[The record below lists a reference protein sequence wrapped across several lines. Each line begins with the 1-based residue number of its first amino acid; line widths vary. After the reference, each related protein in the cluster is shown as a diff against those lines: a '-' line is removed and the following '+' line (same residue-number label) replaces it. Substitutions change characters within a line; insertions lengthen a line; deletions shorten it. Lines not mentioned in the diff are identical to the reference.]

1 MLDRIDDIDWR
12 RLGHAYGSAGDVP
25 DQLRALCSPD
35 QTEREGAFGD
45 LYSNIFHQGSRYEAS
60 AYAVPFLLDMVAD
73 PATPD
78 RELVLYLLTCLAMG
92 YDESWLP
99 DGFPVAEYRR
109 VSEGGRELLAAKP
122 PSSEENDDPEARYLR
137 ALGRDD
143 QNRLYAYYEL
153 ATYDAVRA
161 GVPMLRTL
169 LAHPD
174 PGLRAGAAYAL
185 AWFPEEAAGSLPA
198 LGAAV
203 STALAADDRTT
214 AQATDGPAAGG
225 ATTDGPTADESA
237 TGGPAVDGPAVDGP
251 ATGGPATG
259 GSAGGATA
267 GQPAGVREAE
277 VAATALVA
285 AGLLGSAPDRALL
298 TDPRPVVRWAAAV
311 ARARVLG
318 SDADDATVEELLGWT
333 TAAPRGR
340 RRSAEDVPVP
350 FLNGD
355 LAGYAAL
362 ALRQVGPRHADRA
375 FDALLDRL
383 PAVEGVEALPV
394 ATEALRLAFPDGPRA
409 AGTPPQALTG
419 RQRRLAEVLASSPL
433 PWSVDGHRFANFS
446 LLLDEYGLPRSHDE
460 MVAYLR

>member
-35 QTEREGAFGD
+35 QTAREGAFGD

-122 PSSEENDDPEARYLR
+122 PSSEENDDPEALYLR
-137 ALGRDD
+137 ALDKDD
-143 QNRLYAYYEL
+143 QNRLFAYYEL

-169 LAHPD
+169 LTHPD
-174 PGLRAGAAYAL
+174 PGLRTGAAYAL

-198 LGAAV
+198 LREAV
-203 STALAADDRTT
+203 STALAADDMTT
-214 AQATDGPAAGG
+214 AQATDGPAV
-225 ATTDGPTADESA
+225 DGPATDESA
-237 TGGPAVDGPAVDGP
+237 TDGPAVD
-251 ATGGPATG
+251 

-267 GQPAGVREAE
+267 GQPAGVREAD

-285 AGLLGSAPDRALL
+285 AGLLGSAPDAALL

-318 SDADDATVEELLGWT
+318 PDADDATVEELLGWT

-350 FLNGD
+350 FLDGD

-383 PAVEGVEALPV
+383 PAVDGVEALPV
-394 ATEALRLAFPDGPRA
+394 ATEALRLAFPDGPLA
-409 AGTPPQALTG
+409 AGTPPEALIG

-433 PWSVDGHRFANFS
+433 PWSVDGHVFVNFS
-446 LLLDEYGLPRSHDE
+446 LLLDEYGLPRSRDE
-460 MVAYLR
+460 MLAYLR

>member
-35 QTEREGAFGD
+35 ATVRESAFGD

-78 RELVLYLLTCLAMG
+78 RDLALYLVTCLAIG

-122 PSSEENDDPEARYLR
+122 PSSEENDDPEALYLR
-137 ALGRDD
+137 ALDKDD
-143 QNRLYAYYEL
+143 QNRLFAYYEL

-169 LAHPD
+169 LAHPE

-185 AWFPEEAAGSLPA
+185 AWFPEEAAGSVPA
-198 LGAAV
+198 LLGAV
-203 STALAADDRTT
+203 STALAADGRTTT
-214 AQATDGPAAGG
+214 AQPAG
-225 ATTDGPTADESA
+225 ADEPTAD
-237 TGGPAVDGPAVDGP
+237 
-251 ATGGPATG
+251 
-259 GSAGGATA
+259 GSTA
-267 GQPAGVREAE
+267 GQPARLREAD

-285 AGLLGSAPDRALL
+285 AGLLGAAPDPALL

-333 TAAPRGR
+333 TAVPRGR
-340 RRSAEDVPVP
+340 RRSADDIPVP
-350 FLNGD
+350 FLDGD

-362 ALRQVGPRHADRA
+362 ALRQVGPRHAARA

-394 ATEALRLAFPDGPRA
+394 ATEALRLAFPDGPLA
-409 AGTPPQALTG
+409 EGTPPEALTD

-433 PWSVDGHRFANFS
+433 PWSIDGSRFANFS
-446 LLLDEYGLPRSHDE
+446 LLLGEYGLPRSRDE

>member
-12 RLGHAYGSAGDVP
+12 KLGHAYGSAGDVP

-122 PSSEENDDPEARYLR
+122 PSSAENDDPEALYLR
-137 ALGRDD
+137 ALDSDD

-203 STALAADDRTT
+203 STALAADDRTP
-214 AQATDGPAAGG
+214 AQATGGPTTDGPAAGG
-225 ATTDGPTADESA
+225 PM
-237 TGGPAVDGPAVDGP
+237 TGGPMTDGPAVDGP
-251 ATGGPATG
+251 ATD

-267 GQPAGVREAE
+267 GQPTGVREAE

-318 SDADDATVEELLGWT
+318 PDADDATVEELLGWT

-340 RRSAEDVPVP
+340 RRSADDVPVP

-394 ATEALRLAFPDGPRA
+394 ATEALRLAFPDGPLA
-409 AGTPPQALTG
+409 AGTSPEALTG
-419 RQRRLAEVLASSPL
+419 RQRRLVEVLATSPL

>member
-35 QTEREGAFGD
+35 PTAREGAFGD

-122 PSSEENDDPEARYLR
+122 PSSAENDDPEALYLR
-137 ALGRDD
+137 ALDKDD
-143 QNRLYAYYEL
+143 QNRLFAYYEL

-185 AWFPEEAAGSLPA
+185 AWFPEEADGSLPA
-198 LGAAV
+198 LREAV
-203 STALAADDRTT
+203 SAALAADDRTT
-214 AQATDGPAAGG
+214 AQSAAGPAA
-225 ATTDGPTADESA
+225 DGSA
-237 TGGPAVDGPAVDGP
+237 GSAAAGSAAAGPAVVDGPAVDG
-251 ATGGPATG
+251 
-259 GSAGGATA
+259 SADGATT
-267 GQPAGVREAE
+267 GQPAGVREAD

-285 AGLLGSAPDRALL
+285 AGLLGSAPDAALL

-318 SDADDATVEELLGWT
+318 PDADDATVEELLGWT

-340 RRSAEDVPVP
+340 RRSADDVPVP
-350 FLNGD
+350 FLDGD

-383 PAVEGVEALPV
+383 PAVDGVEALPV
-394 ATEALRLAFPDGPRA
+394 ATEALRLAFPDGPLA
-409 AGTPPQALTG
+409 AGTPPEALTV
-419 RQRRLAEVLASSPL
+419 RQRRLAEVLAASPL
-433 PWSVDGHRFANFS
+433 PWSIDGHLFANFS
-446 LLLDEYGLPRSHDE
+446 LLLDEYGLPRSRDE

>member
-122 PSSEENDDPEARYLR
+122 PSSEENDDPEALYLR
-137 ALGRDD
+137 ALDTDD

-198 LGAAV
+198 LREAV
-203 STALAADDRTT
+203 SMALAADDRTT
-214 AQATDGPAAGG
+214 APATDGPGAGG
-225 ATTDGPTADESA
+225 PTTDGAAADESA
-237 TGGPAVDGPAVDGP
+237 TDGPPADGS
-251 ATGGPATG
+251 AAD

-267 GQPAGVREAE
+267 GQPAGVREAD

-285 AGLLGSAPDRALL
+285 AGLLGSAPDAALV

-318 SDADDATVEELLGWT
+318 PDADDATVEELLGWT

-394 ATEALRLAFPDGPRA
+394 ATEALRLAFPDGPLA
-409 AGTPPQALTG
+409 AGTPPEALTG
-419 RQRRLAEVLASSPL
+419 RQRRLAEVLATSPL
-433 PWSVDGHRFANFS
+433 PWSVDGHRFVNFS